1 MLKTSASIYESSGFQ
16 FFRTTTG
23 IQSGSN
29 AFGKSKLVA
38 IFLANTRLT
47 TILCSFRL
55 FLEGKSGKQ
64 VPELSRWS
72 SLKWFQKK
80 DLPYQMINTEPQ
92 VTLKRGGMADLP
104 LLRTLQ
110 LFTELHVSQVSGKRK
125 TLLFF
130 LYKEL
135 CQFQKLFWN
144 N

>member
-23 IQSGSN
+23 IQSRSN
-29 AFGKSKLVA
+29 VFGKSKLVM
-38 IFLANTRLT
+38 IFLANTGLAA
-47 TILCSFRL
+47 ILCSFRL

-64 VPELSRWS
+64 VPELSR
-72 SLKWFQKK
+72 LEFFE
-80 DLPYQMINTEPQ
+80 MISEKRFALSDVKHGTSGP
-92 VTLKRGGMADLP
+92 LKRGGMADLP

-110 LFTELHVSQVSGKRK
+110 LFIELHVSQVSGKRK

-135 CQFQKLFWN
+135 CQFQKLF
-144 N
+144 